1 MKSIFQKF
9 LRLSVVQK
17 ILLAVAMLAV
27 GVVAGPWI
35 YINLIVDDAPE
46 ALTLEPIE
54 TTIAPETT
62 TTVGEVLTST
72 TIVEAITTTTLA
84 SINKFDG
91 DWSVV
96 AKSVVGYRAKEVL
109 FGQNTEGVG
118 RTSAVTGKLKI
129 ANQKVAK
136 AEFTVDMASIK
147 SDSTRRDAQVNG
159 RILDTTTYPTAKFV
173 LSKPIALTPEAFAG
187 SDIKVDTTGSLTLRG
202 VSKDVSVTLVA
213 RLVGDVIEVNGS
225 IQIVFADFSI
235 PDPSLVAI
243 IVEDRGLLEFLLRFK
258 R

>member
-17 ILLAVAMLAV
+17 ILLAVALLAV

-46 ALTLEPIE
+46 VLTLEPIE

-62 TTVGEVLTST
+62 TTVGEVAAST
-72 TIVEAITTTTLA
+72 TIVEVSTTTIA
-84 SINKFDG
+84 PVSNFDG
-91 DWSVV
+91 NWSVG

-129 ANQKVAK
+129 AKEKVVE

-159 RILDTTTYPTAKFV
+159 RILDTATYPTAKFV
-173 LSKPIALTPEAFAG
+173 LSRPIALTPEAFAG

-202 VSKDVSVTLVA
+202 VTKDVSFTLVA
-213 RLVGDVIEVNGS
+213 RLVDDVIEVNGS

>member
-1 MKSIFQKF
+1 MKPVFRNV
-9 LRLSVVQK
+9 LAGAVV
-17 ILLAVAMLAV
+17 VAV

-62 TTVGEVLTST
+62 TTVGEVAALT
-72 TIVEAITTTTLA
+72 TIVEVSTTTIA
-84 SINKFDG
+84 PVSNFDG
-91 DWSVV
+91 NWSV
-96 AKSVVGYRAKEVL
+96 ATESVVGYRAKEVL

-129 ANQKVAK
+129 DKEKVVE

-159 RILDTTTYPTAKFV
+159 RILDTVTYPTAKFV

-202 VSKDVSVTLVA
+202 VTKDVSFTLVA
-213 RLVGDVIEVNGS
+213 RLVDDVIEVNGS

-243 IVEDRGLLEFLLRFK
+243 IVEDRGLLEFLLRFT